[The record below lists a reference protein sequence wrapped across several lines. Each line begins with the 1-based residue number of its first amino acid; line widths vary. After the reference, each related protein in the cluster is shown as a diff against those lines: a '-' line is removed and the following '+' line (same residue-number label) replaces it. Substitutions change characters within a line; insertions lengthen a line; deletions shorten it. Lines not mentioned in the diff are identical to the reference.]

1 MQVTSDPDH
10 KFDLSLQLDD
20 LDAAVDIVRAI
31 PENEAET
38 KWKALGDRA
47 LSVWRFDLARE
58 AFERANDLS
67 ASMLLLLSTGDREG
81 LQQLAATAGA
91 SFRVY
96 SIGFVDDARR
106 CREQGGQ

>member
-20 LDAAVDIVRAI
+20 LDAAVDIVRSI
-31 PENEAET
+31 PENEAQI

-67 ASMLLLLSTGDREG
+67 ALMLLLLSTGDREG
-81 LQQLAATAGA
+81 LQQLGATAGEP
-91 SFRVY
+91 FRLCNV
-96 SIGFVDDARR
+96 GFY
-106 CREQGGQ
+106 

>member
-20 LDAAVDIVRAI
+20 LDAAVDIVRSI

-38 KWKALGDRA
+38 KWNALGDRA

-67 ASMLLLLSTGDREG
+67 ALMPLLLSTGDREG
-81 LQQLAATAGA
+81 LQRLAATAGEL
-91 SFRVY
+91 FRLCDV
-96 SIGFVDDARR
+96 GF
-106 CREQGGQ
+106 C

>member
-1 MQVTSDPDH
+1 MQVTNDPDH

-20 LDAAVDIVRAI
+20 LDTAVDIVRSV

-67 ASMLLLLSTGDREG
+67 ALMLLLLSTGDREG
-81 LQQLAATAGA
+81 LQQLAATAGELC
-91 SFRVY
+91 RVY
-96 SIGFVDDARR
+96 GVGVADDDFRAK
-106 CREQGGQ
+106 GGQ